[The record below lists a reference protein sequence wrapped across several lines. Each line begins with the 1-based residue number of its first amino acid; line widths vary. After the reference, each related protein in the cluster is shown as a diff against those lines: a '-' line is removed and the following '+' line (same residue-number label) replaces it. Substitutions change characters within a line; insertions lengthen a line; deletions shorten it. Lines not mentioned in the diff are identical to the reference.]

1 MRKINRERYE
11 SWVRWNYKMSILLF
25 LGGFIIAVLAAIAL
39 YYQWLVYKKNKT
51 DIAAEQAL
59 AEQLKQRQERNLKSI
74 VVLSRALLA
83 DQVSS
88 TEASIRI
95 NALAQTLTLEPDA
108 KEILSVFVQLSE
120 ATAHIP
126 ILEQWK
132 KLPTKKKRA
141 FDAERQKIEA
151 GFQDFVEVAAKKVVD
166 GALLSYSIK

>member
-1 MRKINRERYE
+1 
-11 SWVRWNYKMSILLF
+11 MSILLF

-39 YYQWLVYKKNKT
+39 YYQWLVYEKNKT